1 MTDAATID
9 ETKLLRWQVGD
20 VTITRLPECSIVIP
34 GADFL
39 PDATPEH
46 LARHP
51 WLVPN
56 FATAEGEVYLSFHA
70 LAVEAPGMKVI
81 VDTCFG
87 EGKAG
92 PTMDGLKSA
101 GDFLAGL
108 AAIGFGRDEVDYVLC
123 THLHLDHVGW
133 NTIRENDRWV
143 PTFPRAR
150 YLFGRSEFDH
160 WTSQVDAEDD
170 ALGTQTV
177 ILESVAPVI
186 EAGLVDF
193 VATDHRLSPE
203 LRLIPTTG
211 HTPGHVSLVIES
223 KGERA
228 VITGDMIHHPCQIP
242 NPGWALPFDHDS
254 KQSTQTREQMLAD
267 WESSNT
273 LVIGTHFS
281 APTAGHIT
289 TRDGERRFIG
299 D

>member
-9 ETKLLRWQVGD
+9 ETKLLRWQIGD
-20 VTITRLPECSIVIP
+20 VTITRLPECSIAIA
-34 GADFL
+34 GSDFL
-39 PDATPEH
+39 PDATPEG

-56 FATAEGEVYLSFHA
+56 FATEDGRVYLSFHA
-70 LAVEAPGMKVI
+70 LAVEAPSLKLI

-92 PTMDGLKSA
+92 PTMEGLESA

-108 AAIGFGRDEVDYVLC
+108 NAIGFGRDEVDAVLC

-133 NTIRENDRWV
+133 NTIREDGRWV
-143 PTFPRAR
+143 PTFPKAR
-150 YLFGRSEFDH
+150 YLFGRAEYDH
-160 WTSQVDAEDD
+160 WSGAEED
-170 ALGTQTV
+170 ALGTQLV
-177 ILESVAPVI
+177 ISESVQPVI
-186 EAGLVDF
+186 DAGLVEF
-193 VATDHRLSPE
+193 VATDHRISPE
-203 LRLIPTTG
+203 LRLIPTIG

-254 KQSTQTREQMLAD
+254 KQSTTTREQMLAD
-267 WESSNT
+267 WEQSNT

-281 APTAGHIT
+281 APTAGRIQT
-289 TRDGERRFIG
+289 ESGERRFAC

>member
-20 VTITRLPECSIVIP
+20 VTITRLPECSIAIA
-34 GADFL
+34 GSDFL
-39 PDATPEH
+39 PDATPEG

-56 FATAEGEVYLSFHA
+56 FATEDGRVYLSFHA
-70 LAVEAPGMKVI
+70 LAVEAPGLKLI

-92 PTMDGLKSA
+92 PTMEGLESA

-108 AAIGFGRDEVDYVLC
+108 TAIGFGRDEVDAVLC

-133 NTIRENDRWV
+133 NTIKEDGRWV
-143 PTFPRAR
+143 PTFPKAR
-150 YLFGRSEFDH
+150 YLLGRTEYDH
-160 WTSQVDAEDD
+160 WSGAEED
-170 ALGTQTV
+170 ALGTQVV
-177 ILESVAPVI
+177 ISESVQPVI
-186 EAGLVDF
+186 DAGLVEF
-193 VATDHRLSPE
+193 VATDHRISPE

-242 NPGWALPFDHDS
+242 NPGWALPFDSDGT
-254 KQSTQTREQMLAD
+254 QSTATRERMLAD
-267 WESSNT
+267 WEASNT

-281 APTAGHIT
+281 APTAGRIAT
-289 TRDGERRFIG
+289 KDGERRFV
-299 D
+299 

>member
-9 ETKLLRWQVGD
+9 ETKLLRWQIGD
-20 VTITRLPECSIVIP
+20 VTITRLPECSIAMA
-34 GADFL
+34 GTDFL
-39 PDATPEH
+39 PDATPEG

-56 FATAEGEVYLSFHA
+56 FASEDGRIYLSFHA
-70 LAVEAPGMKVI
+70 LAVEAPGLKLI

-92 PTMDGLKSA
+92 PTMEGLESA

-108 AAIGFGRDEVDYVLC
+108 DAIGFGRDEVDAVLC

-133 NTIRENDRWV
+133 NTIRENDSWV

-150 YLFGRSEFDH
+150 YLLGRTEFDH
-160 WTSQVDAEDD
+160 WSGAEED
-170 ALGTQTV
+170 ALGTQLV
-177 ILESVAPVI
+177 ISESVQPVI
-186 EAGLVDF
+186 DAGLVDF
-193 VATDHRLSPE
+193 VATDHRISPE
-203 LRLIPTTG
+203 LRLIPTLG

-242 NPGWALPFDHDS
+242 NPGWALPFDSDS
-254 KQSTQTREQMLAD
+254 RQSTATREQMLAD

-281 APTAGHIT
+281 APTAGRIQT
-289 TRDGERRFIG
+289 GGGERRFVC